1 VSDSAEQHE
10 TVVSDN
16 SARHRFEIAVGGSV
30 AGFTVYRVE
39 SDKLHTLVHTEIG
52 DAYAGQGLAGI
63 LVEST
68 LRTMRRR
75 GIEVRPQCPFVR
87 AYIAKHPEFL
97 DLVPASER
105 ARFGLPAAAE

>member
-10 TVVSDN
+10 TVVSEN
-16 SARHRFEIAVGGSV
+16 SARHRFEIEVDGSL

-39 SDKLHTLVHTEIG
+39 SDKLYTFVHTEVG
-52 DAYAGQGLAGI
+52 DAYTGQGLAGI
-63 LVEST
+63 LVEAT

-75 GIEVRPQCPFVR
+75 GIEVRPQCPYVR

-97 DLVPASER
+97 DLVPAAER
-105 ARFGLPAAAE
+105 SRFGLPAATG